1 MNKNIT
7 GNKNMTISE
16 IITPFFLKKTPPQ
29 KGICAEDSQ
38 DNEG

>member
-7 GNKNMTISE
+7 GNKNMTIGE
-16 IITPFFLKKTPPQ
+16 IITPFLKNNTT
-29 KGICAEDSQ
+29 KGICAEEGSQ